1 VRGPRLRDKKCRQVE
16 EQCQV
21 ALRNNV
27 LPHRPLSEEEKARDG
42 DGLLLFPP
50 IPSHPIPVSVAVHY
64 GTVPSRV
71 KTLLEAS
78 QFSKPPPPSSLTP
91 LAYSTV
97 SVEPL
102 TAEQPSRLH
111 ALPCPALP
119 ALPCPDLSCLA
130 LPCPSFWEQQQ
141 HLPLASTSR
150 PGRTCANQSVITRD
164 YDL

>member
-1 VRGPRLRDKKCRQVE
+1 VRGPRLRNKKCRQVE

-27 LPHRPLSEEEKARDG
+27 LPHRPLSDEKARDG

-50 IPSHPIPVSVAVHY
+50 IRSPCSVAVHY

-78 QFSKPPPPSSLTP
+78 QFSKPPPPSSPTP

-119 ALPCPDLSCLA
+119 ALPCPA

-141 HLPLASTSR
+141 YLALASTSR
-150 PGRTCANQSVITRD
+150 PGRTCANQSVNTQR
-164 YDL
+164 L